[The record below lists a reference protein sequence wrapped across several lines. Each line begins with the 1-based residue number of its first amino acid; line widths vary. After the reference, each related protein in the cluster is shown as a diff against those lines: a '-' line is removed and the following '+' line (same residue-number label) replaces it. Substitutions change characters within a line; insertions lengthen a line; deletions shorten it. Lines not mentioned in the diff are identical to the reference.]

1 MKKTKKITILLRT
14 AYIVLGFFI
23 TLFAID
29 KIIMPYYV
37 SGDEVKVPN
46 VVGLDQNRAGEL
58 FDSVGLDYTIKGM
71 LEVDDPSKDGKILQ
85 QKPSN
90 GKIVKA
96 GRVIL
101 LWVGTYKGEANFSD
115 KPLVEVPDLI
125 GRIYSEAEQILMAS
139 NLKIVLI
146 NKVAEPDPEAPI
158 LEQSRPPGTKVPEG
172 SFIWVRLDMPGGE
185 IVDTVKYSIEK
196 NDDEEKQTTE
206 TETITMPGLIGM
218 VKAVAIQKLNDL
230 GLVPG
235 NITEKVSPNHMPGT
249 VISQV

>member
-158 LEQSRPPGTKVPEG
+158 LEQSRPRGQRCPKVLLFG
-172 SFIWVRLDMPGGE
+172 
-185 IVDTVKYSIEK
+185 
-196 NDDEEKQTTE
+196 
-206 TETITMPGLIGM
+206 
-218 VKAVAIQKLNDL
+218 
-230 GLVPG
+230 
-235 NITEKVSPNHMPGT
+235 
-249 VISQV
+249 